1 MLKNCFMDIKKKY
14 TAFAVMVLMLMGLNV
29 NAQTMSPLNT
39 YVQKVRIGLV
49 DEFFDR
55 FNGKTSHPDIPITND
70 DSRKNNLLML
80 LDLSQFT
87 SKNDPHFAEAS
98 DMMDKAIK
106 DSIHINFSDTTWAA
120 IAHCKGTLDSKS
132 IKFDLFLTVQKRTR
146 NMLKWTIARADG
158 SIFNITPRNDNDK
171 IMLNP
176 DDHETNFISL
186 KRMTAEQP
194 FNIEKFMSRGFN
206 YEATSVFTYLVY
218 SGKLKIDYVDDLE
231 FVFTQI
237 PGYIFHIKYFEREK
251 NNAGWL
257 ISNFYKS
264 TKENTNAFLG
274 MLHSHAIIDDVSTS
288 VDPNKEG
295 EKNRE
300 TVGEK
305 DTLATKNYKEMF
317 MKRRYE
323 KIGQLCDYINFM
335 QSKDTIR
342 SQSVY
347 QNKMIAL
354 FADSTKVQLRY
365 SRKSKNCVV
374 SVPELCKMI
383 IHKSIK
389 VVTIDSLCVPN
400 WDDKI
405 NTLTP
410 DINRV
415 ELSSSIYSFKQL
427 QESDNLAVSNYSQ
440 ILYAYKEETED
451 GVEWLPIFGDIVVNV
466 K

>member
-1 MLKNCFMDIKKKY
+1 MDMKKKY
-14 TAFAVMVLMLMGLNV
+14 TALSFMVLLLIGLDV
-29 NAQTMSPLNT
+29 SAQTMSPLNT

-55 FNGKTSHPDIPITND
+55 FNGKTTHPDIPITND
-70 DSRKNNLLML
+70 DNRKNNLLML
-80 LDLSQFT
+80 LDLSRFI

-98 DMMDKAIK
+98 DMMDKVIK
-106 DSIHINFSDTTWAA
+106 DSIHINFADTTWAA

-158 SIFNITPRNDNDK
+158 SIFDITPRNDNDK

-206 YEATSVFTYLVY
+206 YDMTSVFAYLVY

-264 TKENTNAFLG
+264 SKENTNAFLG
-274 MLHSHAIIDDVSTS
+274 MLYAHTTIDDVSTS
-288 VDPNKEG
+288 IELKKEG
-295 EKNRE
+295 EKSKNKLR
-300 TVGEK
+300 EK
-305 DTLATKNYKEMF
+305 DTLTSYKEMF
-317 MKRRYE
+317 MKRRHE

-347 QNKMIAL
+347 QNKMMAL
-354 FADSTKVQLRY
+354 FADSSKVQLRY
-365 SRKSKNCVV
+365 SNKSKNCIV
-374 SVPELCKMI
+374 SVPEFCKMI
-383 IHKSIK
+383 INKSIK

-405 NTLTP
+405 NSLSP
-410 DINRV
+410 DINRL

-427 QESDNLAVSNYSQ
+427 QVSDNLTVSNNGQ
-440 ILYAYKEETED
+440 ILFAYKEETED
-451 GVEWLPIFGDIVVNV
+451 GVEWIPILGDIFIKVR